1 MRARGR
7 DETGFSMLEVL
18 AALSIFAAA
27 AVPMLFVTSAAQRMV
42 RAQSEATDLQQRA
55 RVGAEKLQRDLA
67 QAGAGPPHARSVAAL
82 VNYVPPLVPAR
93 TGLRLADPE
102 MTAFGDR
109 LSIFFVPDDGRE
121 APLAAALTD
130 IRAPIVIDPAGV
142 GCGDA
147 GLCGFVESS
156 RAMIVDVAG
165 TAAGHDLFTV
175 TGLTAGLEHAAPNA
189 PLSRTYDAGTSHVMP
204 IVQRVYHFDRAGR
217 RLMLYD
223 GYQSDMPF
231 LDHVVDVRFEYFVAA
246 APEPGLRRIALA
258 ELADG
263 PMTGVP
269 PNRFDADLLAIRLV
283 RVVLRLQAAADE
295 LRGAG
300 NLFARP
306 GRSSSG
312 FSLLPDIEMTFD
324 AAPRNMRLNQP
335 GMP

>member
-1 MRARGR
+1 
-7 DETGFSMLEVL
+7 
-18 AALSIFAAA
+18 
-27 AVPMLFVTSAAQRMV
+27 
-42 RAQSEATDLQQRA
+42 
-55 RVGAEKLQRDLA
+55 
-67 QAGAGPPHARSVAAL
+67 
-82 VNYVPPLVPAR
+82 
-93 TGLRLADPE
+93 
-102 MTAFGDR
+102 
-109 LSIFFVPDDGRE
+109 
-121 APLAAALTD
+121 
-130 IRAPIVIDPAGV
+130 
-142 GCGDA
+142 
-147 GLCGFVESS
+147 
-156 RAMIVDVAG
+156 
-165 TAAGHDLFTV
+165 
-175 TGLTAGLEHAAPNA
+175 
-189 PLSRTYDAGTSHVMP
+189 MP
-204 IVQRVYHFDRAGR
+204 IVQRVYHLDRAGR

-231 LDHVVDVRFEYFVAA
+231 LDHVVDVRFEYFVAVV
-246 APEPGLRRIALA
+246 PGPGLRRIALA

-295 LRGAG
+295 LRGTG